1 MRVPLQ
7 VIAIITPKILWVLTR
22 LMTLPPIIIGLMR
35 QLELR
40 RKLICISLQ
49 LVGLSLIL
57 WAMAKLWMSEA
68 TTLSKLGEFLGIIS
82 RALVSSTYL
91 MRSRQSDSSLFVITV
106 KRITPSLVPWGTPP
120 FSVNQSDRVLP
131 ILTACFRDVKNAAIQ
146 DKRTGWTSRS
156 ASSCINIEW
165 SIKSHPLEKSA
176 KKIRA
181 DASPLSTAS

>member
-1 MRVPLQ
+1 
-7 VIAIITPKILWVLTR
+7 
-22 LMTLPPIIIGLMR
+22 MTLPPIIIVLMR

-40 RKLICISLQ
+40 RKLMCISLH

-131 ILTACFRDVKNAAIQ
+131 ILTACLLLSFIYIIALMIPPERHTCKTETQKPILGEHYSNITKYITTFTIWKSQYYFLNVWRPRINRHLLGAIQ
-146 DKRTGWTSRS
+146 F
-156 ASSCINIEW
+156 
-165 SIKSHPLEKSA
+165 
-176 KKIRA
+176 
-181 DASPLSTAS
+181 